1 MTALALSARFTGKIA
16 MVTGAASG
24 IGRAVALRLSR
35 DGAAVIA
42 ASSCSQRAIS
52 LARAPRICTRARLRY
67 VVEADLPPS
76 TLRVSVD
83 LVRK

>member
-35 DGAAVIA
+35 DGA
-42 ASSCSQRAIS
+42 
-52 LARAPRICTRARLRY
+52 
-67 VVEADLPPS
+67 
-76 TLRVSVD
+76 TLRSAAKDFIVTPDWDFHPTDVLEDADGSV
-83 LVRK
+83 LVVDMGSWFNYGCPTQ